1 MYHHGHPVRT
11 SPPAL
16 PPHLAWRSL
25 QSVTTRDL
33 AALPV
38 LRTFKS
44 AFAGSV
50 SMCAGLIPCNG
61 NLFLG
66 VEGMERTVQL
76 QVGSLVV
83 GQEGQ
88 AVEWMR
94 ASDGR

>member
-1 MYHHGHPVRT
+1 MAPQSNPLLHPRT
-11 SPPAL
+11 C
-16 PPHLAWRSL
+16 AWRSL

-33 AALPV
+33 PALPA

-76 QVGSLVV
+76 QVIDHSFC
-83 GQEGQ
+83 
-88 AVEWMR
+88 
-94 ASDGR
+94 